1 MAMKKRDCFLDMAK
15 PALLVVVVMSASMV
29 VVTILVQSVG
39 MLSVVVVLL
48 VIVLVFVAV
57 DMGRRTVSVAPIRR
71 IPMPMALLG

>member
-1 MAMKKRDCFLDMAK
+1 M
-15 PALLVVVVMSASMV
+15 
-29 VVTILVQSVG
+29 ILVQSVG

-71 IPMPMALLG
+71 MPMPMALLG